1 MNFDLKLS
9 SAIIY
14 PLLLILL
21 AIAFTFFIYRTTTP
35 PVTTW
40 LRRGLAV
47 LRTFALALALLLL
60 FEPVLTFGL
69 QRLQK
74 PAVAV
79 LVDRSAS
86 MTLADSAVVRADLV
100 RQALSLPWV
109 KELEKRA
116 EIAGFAFS
124 DSLRRMNLDTLSTQA
139 FNGDGSD
146 LGGAL
151 LATKKMLAERQLAAA
166 IMFTDGAQNMG
177 ESPVRV
183 AEQFGVPLLAVG
195 IGSSQ
200 GARDVQLSDIVT
212 NEIAYAETQLPVE
225 VSISSLGYAG
235 RRVHMRIIEESAGAD
250 TTRQGETVP
259 QKVSHE
265 QEIVLP
271 ADNTQA
277 TVRFNIIPHKLGLN
291 RYLAQIDT
299 LAGELT
305 KANNRRTFYV
315 RVLKNKLKLWIF
327 AGAPSPDY
335 VFLKRALEADKN
347 FQIQGFVQ
355 QPDGN
360 FYSSSAA
367 DLIAALTRIRRDEKD
382 GSLDGVIMVD
392 FPRRDSNRRLLEALL
407 QQLAKNRQPLFFLN
421 GPGVDL
427 ASLWQFRSV
436 LPLAAAPLQT
446 SERLVYLQ
454 PELAGLSHPLTQFAE
469 TLEDNRRIWEELPP
483 LFCNLFNIQP
493 LAGSQVLA
501 STNVRRGEQSSGEAL
516 VRPGPARSDAAS
528 VGMPVVLVQKSAER
542 KTVAIFA
549 YSLWRWD
556 LLMQGV
562 GKTPV
567 AYETLVRSAVRW
579 MVTAEDAKLVRITSN
594 KEIYRG
600 GESIELAAQIYHE
613 DYRPRVGAQ
622 VRVQLA
628 GPQFSQEV
636 ILQDAGDGLY
646 RATLQVLGGGEY
658 QFRGVAE
665 QSGQKIGEDSGRFTV
680 EPFSLEFLNTRLNE
694 PLLRQMAQATGGAY
708 GPPDSLANF
717 VARLPLSSISR
728 RDTFDFAL
736 WGRTPVLLILL
747 LVLGVE
753 WFVRKRQG
761 ML

>member
-1 MNFDLKLS
+1 
-9 SAIIY
+9 
-14 PLLLILL
+14 LLLILL
-21 AIAFTFFIYRTTTP
+21 AVAFTFFIYRTTTP
-35 PVTTW
+35 PVANW

-74 PAVAV
+74 PTVAV

-86 MTLADSAVVRADLV
+86 MTLADSAIVRADLV
-100 RQALSLPWV
+100 RQALSQPWV

-116 EIAGFAFS
+116 EIAGFSFS
-124 DSLRRMNLDTLSTQA
+124 DSLRRMNLDTLSSKA

-151 LATKKMLAERQLAAA
+151 LATKKILAERHLAAA
-166 IMFTDGAQNMG
+166 IIFTDGAQNMG

-183 AEQFGVPLLAVG
+183 AEQFGVPLITVG
-195 IGSSQ
+195 IGSAQ
-200 GARDVQLSDIVT
+200 GVRDVQLSDIVT
-212 NEIAYAETQLPVE
+212 NEMAYAETQLPVE

-235 RRVHMRIIEESAGAD
+235 RRMRLRIIEESAGAD
-250 TTRQGETVP
+250 TTRQG
-259 QKVSHE
+259 KAAHE
-265 QEIVLP
+265 QEIILP

-277 TVRFNIIPHKLGLN
+277 TVRVNLVPHKLGLN
-291 RYLAQIDT
+291 RYVAQIDT

-335 VFLKRALEADKN
+335 VFLKRTLEADKN
-347 FQIQGFVQ
+347 FQLQGFVQ

-360 FYSSSAA
+360 FYSTSAA
-367 DLIAALTRIRRDEKD
+367 EVIAALTRLRRDEAD
-382 GSLDGVIMVD
+382 GSLDGVIVVD

-421 GPGVDL
+421 GPGVDI

-454 PELAGLSHPLTQFAE
+454 PELAGLSHPLTQFSE

-501 STNVRRGEQSSGEAL
+501 SIDVKRGDQSAGEVL
-516 VRPGPARSDAAS
+516 VRPGPPRREAAPG
-528 VGMPVVLVQKSAER
+528 GMPVVLTQKSAER

-549 YSLWRWD
+549 YSLWRWH

-600 GESIELAAQIYHE
+600 GEAIELAAQIYHE

-628 GPQFSQEV
+628 GPQFSQEM

-665 QSGQKIGEDSGRFTV
+665 QSGRKIGEDSGRFTV

-708 GPPDSLANF
+708 GPPDSLASF
-717 VARLPLSSISR
+717 VSRLPLNSMSR

-736 WGRTPVLLILL
+736 WGRTPVLLVLL

-753 WFVRKRQG
+753 WLVRKRQG

>member
-1 MNFDLKLS
+1 MNVDLKLS

-21 AIAFTFFIYRTTTP
+21 TIAFTFFIYRTTTP
-35 PVTTW
+35 PVANW

-74 PAVAV
+74 PTVAV

-86 MTLADSAVVRADLV
+86 MALADSAVVRANLV

-109 KELEKRA
+109 KDLEKHA
-116 EIAGFAFS
+116 EIAGFSFS
-124 DSLRRMNLDTLSTQA
+124 DSLRRMNLDTLSLKA

-151 LATKKMLAERQLAAA
+151 LATKKMLAERHLAAA

-183 AEQFGVPLLAVG
+183 AEQFGVPLITVG

-200 GARDVQLSDIVT
+200 GLRDVQLSDIVT

-225 VSISSLGYAG
+225 MSISSLGYAG
-235 RRVHMRIIEESAGAD
+235 RRVRLRIIEEGAGTD
-250 TTRQGETVP
+250 TTRQG
-259 QKVSHE
+259 KAAHE

-271 ADNTQA
+271 TDNTQA
-277 TVRFNIIPHKLGLN
+277 TIRFNLVPHKLGLN
-291 RYLAQIDT
+291 RYVAQIDT

-305 KANNRRTFYV
+305 RANNRRTFYV
-315 RVLKNKLKLWIF
+315 RVLKNKLKLWVF

-335 VFLKRALEADKN
+335 VFLKRTLEADKN

-355 QPDGN
+355 RSDGN
-360 FYSSSAA
+360 FYGTSAA
-367 DLIAALTRIRRDEKD
+367 DLIAALTRIRREETD
-382 GSLDGVIMVD
+382 GSLDGVIMID

-436 LPLAAAPLQT
+436 LPLAAPPAQT

-454 PELAGLSHPLTQFAE
+454 PELAGLSHPLTQFSE

-483 LFCNLFNIQP
+483 LFFNLINVQP

-501 STNVRRGEQSSGEAL
+501 SVDNRRGDQSSGEIS
-516 VRPGPARSDAAS
+516 VRPGTSRSGATP
-528 VGMPVVLVQKSAER
+528 GGLPVMLAQKSAER
-542 KTVAIFA
+542 KTVAMFP
-549 YSLWRWD
+549 YGLWRWH

-562 GKTPV
+562 GKTPI
-567 AYETLVRSAVRW
+567 AYETFVRSAVRW

-600 GESIELAAQIYHE
+600 GEVIELAAQIYHE
-613 DYRPRVGAQ
+613 DYRPRAGAQ

-646 RATLQVLGGGEY
+646 RAALQVLGGGEY

-665 QSGQKIGEDSGRFTV
+665 QSGRKIGEDSGRFTV

-708 GPPDSLANF
+708 GTPDSLANF
-717 VARLPLSSISR
+717 IARLPLSSLSR
-728 RDTFDFAL
+728 HETFDFAL
-736 WGRTPVLLILL
+736 WGRTPVLLVLL
-747 LVLGVE
+747 LVLGAE

>member
-1 MNFDLKLS
+1 MNLDLKFSTTIL
-9 SAIIY
+9 Y

-21 AIAFTFFIYRTTTP
+21 AVAFTFFIYRITTP
-35 PVTTW
+35 PVANW
-40 LRRGLAV
+40 LRRSLAV

-60 FEPVLTFGL
+60 FEPVFTFGL
-69 QRLQK
+69 QRIQK
-74 PAVAV
+74 PTVAV

-86 MTLADSAVVRADLV
+86 MTLADSAIVRADLV

-109 KELEKRA
+109 QDLEKRA
-116 EIAGFAFS
+116 EIAGFSFS
-124 DSLRRMNLDTLSTQA
+124 DSLRRMNLDTLSPKA

-151 LATKKMLAERQLAAA
+151 LAAKKTLAARHLAAA
-166 IMFTDGAQNMG
+166 IMLTDGAQNMG
-177 ESPVRV
+177 ESPGRV
-183 AEQFGVPLLAVG
+183 AEQFGVPIITVG

-200 GARDVQLSDIVT
+200 GARDVQLSDVVT

-225 VSISSLGYAG
+225 VSVSSLGYAG
-235 RRVHMRIIEESAGAD
+235 RRVRLRIIEESAGVD
-250 TTRQGETVP
+250 TARLSA
-259 QKVSHE
+259 QKASHE

-271 ADNTQA
+271 ADNTQM
-277 TVRFNIIPHKLGLN
+277 TTRFNLVPHKLGLN
-291 RYLAQIDT
+291 RYVAQIDT

-305 KANNRRTFYV
+305 KANNRRTFYA
-315 RVLKNKLKLWIF
+315 RVLKNKLKLWVF

-335 VFLKRALEADKN
+335 VFLKRTLEQDKN

-355 QPDGN
+355 KPDGN
-360 FYSSSAA
+360 FYDTSAA
-367 DLIAALTRIRRDEKD
+367 ELIAALARLRREETD
-382 GSLDGVIMVD
+382 GNLDGVIMAD
-392 FPRRDSNRRLLEALL
+392 FPRRDSERRLLEVLS
-407 QQLAKNRQPLFFLN
+407 QQLAKNRLPLLFLS

-427 ASLWQFRSV
+427 TSLWQFRSV
-436 LPLAAAPLQT
+436 LPLAAPPAPT
-446 SERLVYLQ
+446 NDHLVYLQ
-454 PELAGLSHPLTQFAE
+454 PELAGLSHPLTRFAE
-469 TLEDNRRIWEELPP
+469 TPEDNRRLWQELPP
-483 LFCNLFNIQP
+483 LFSNLYNIQP

-501 STNVRRGEQSSGEAL
+501 AIGNPDAPSTK
-516 VRPGPARSDAAS
+516 PASRAGTILAH
-528 VGMPVVLVQKSAER
+528 KSAER

-549 YSLWRWD
+549 HGLWRWH

-562 GKTPV
+562 GKAPV
-567 AYETLVRSAVRW
+567 AYETLIRNAVRW
-579 MVTAEDAKLVRITSN
+579 MVTAEDAKLVRLTSN

-600 GESIELAAQIYHE
+600 GEAIELSAQIYHE
-613 DYRPRVGAQ
+613 DYRPRAGAQ
-622 VRVQLA
+622 VRVQLS

-658 QFRGVAE
+658 HFRGIAE
-665 QSGQKIGEDSGRFTV
+665 QNGQKIGEDGGRFTV

-708 GPPDSLANF
+708 GPPDSLASF
-717 VARLPLSSISR
+717 VARLPLNSLSR
-728 RDTFDFAL
+728 RDTFDIAL
-736 WGRTPVLLILL
+736 WGRTPVLLVLL
-747 LVLGVE
+747 LVLGTE

>member
-1 MNFDLKLS
+1 
-9 SAIIY
+9 
-14 PLLLILL
+14 
-21 AIAFTFFIYRTTTP
+21 
-35 PVTTW
+35 
-40 LRRGLAV
+40 LAV

-74 PAVAV
+74 PTVAV

-86 MTLADSAVVRADLV
+86 MTLADSAIVRADLV

-116 EIAGFAFS
+116 EIAGFSFS
-124 DSLRRMNLDTLSTQA
+124 DSLRRMNLDTLSLKA

-146 LGGAL
+146 IGGAL
-151 LATKKMLAERQLAAA
+151 LATKKMLADRHLAAA
-166 IMFTDGAQNMG
+166 IIFTDGAQNMG
-177 ESPVRV
+177 ENPARA
-183 AEQFGVPLLAVG
+183 AEQFGVPLITVG
-195 IGSSQ
+195 IGSSR
-200 GARDVQLSDIVT
+200 GVRDAQLSDIVT

-225 VSISSLGYAG
+225 MSISSLGYAG
-235 RRVHMRIIEESAGAD
+235 RRVRLRIFEESAD
-250 TTRQGETVP
+250 TTRQGKAAP
-259 QKVSHE
+259 QKASHE

-277 TVRFNIIPHKLGLN
+277 NVRVNLVPHQLGLN
-291 RYLAQIDT
+291 RYVAQIDT

-355 QPDGN
+355 RPDGN
-360 FYSSSAA
+360 FYGTSAA
-367 DLIAALTRIRRDEKD
+367 DLTAALARIRQEETK
-382 GSLDGVIMVD
+382 GGLDGVIMVD
-392 FPRRDSNRRLLEALL
+392 FPRRDSNRSLLEALV
-407 QQLAKNRQPLFFLN
+407 QQMAKNRRPLFFIN

-427 ASLWQFRSV
+427 TSLWQFRSV
-436 LPLAAAPLQT
+436 LPLAATPAQT

-454 PELAGLSHPLTQFAE
+454 PELAGLSHPLTQFSE

-483 LFCNLFNIQP
+483 LFCNLINVQP

-501 STNVRRGEQSSGEAL
+501 AIDVRRGDQLPREAL
-516 VRPGPARSDAAS
+516 VRPGPSRSGATTQGLPLILA
-528 VGMPVVLVQKSAER
+528 QKSAER
-542 KTVAIFA
+542 KTIAIFT
-549 YSLWRWD
+549 YGLWRWH

-562 GKTPV
+562 GKTTI

-600 GESIELAAQIYHE
+600 GEAVELAAQIYHE
-613 DYRPRVGAQ
+613 DYRPRAGAQ

-665 QSGQKIGEDSGRFTV
+665 QNGRKIGEDSGRFTV

-708 GPPDSLANF
+708 GTPDSLASF
-717 VARLPLSSISR
+717 VARLPLNAISR
-728 RDTFDFAL
+728 RETFDIAL
-736 WGRTPVLLILL
+736 WGRTPVLLVLL

>member
-9 SAIIY
+9 STLIY

-21 AIAFTFFIYRTTTP
+21 AVAFTFFIYRTTTP
-35 PVTTW
+35 PVANW

-74 PAVAV
+74 PTVAV

-86 MTLADSAVVRADLV
+86 MTLADSAIVRADLV

-109 KELEKRA
+109 KDLEKRA
-116 EIAGFAFS
+116 EIAGFSFS
-124 DSLRRMNLDTLSTQA
+124 DSLRRMNLDTLSPKA

-151 LATKKMLAERQLAAA
+151 LAAKKMLAERHLAAA

-183 AEQFGVPLLAVG
+183 AEQFGVPLITVG
-195 IGSSQ
+195 IGSAQ
-200 GARDVQLSDIVT
+200 GVRDVQLSDIVT

-235 RRVHMRIIEESAGAD
+235 RRVRWRIIEESAGAD
-250 TTRQGETVP
+250 TTRQG
-259 QKVSHE
+259 KVAHE

-277 TVRFNIIPHKLGLN
+277 TVRFNIVPHQLGLN
-291 RYLAQIDT
+291 RYVAQIDT

-355 QPDGN
+355 RSDGN
-360 FYSSSAA
+360 FYSTSAA
-367 DLIAALTRIRRDEKD
+367 DLIAALTRIRREEID
-382 GSLDGVIMVD
+382 GSLDGVIMID

-436 LPLAAAPLQT
+436 LPLAAAPAPT
-446 SERLVYLQ
+446 SERLVYLR
-454 PELAGLSHPLTQFAE
+454 PELAGLSHPLTQFSE

-483 LFCNLFNIQP
+483 LFCNLLNLQP

-501 STNVRRGEQSSGEAL
+501 AVDNRRGAQATSEISP
-516 VRPGPARSDAAS
+516 RPGPSRSGATPG
-528 VGMPVVLVQKSAER
+528 GMPMVLAQKSAER

-549 YSLWRWD
+549 YSLWRWH

-600 GESIELAAQIYHE
+600 GESIELAAQIYYE
-613 DYRPRVGAQ
+613 DYRPRAGVQ

-665 QSGQKIGEDSGRFTV
+665 QSGRKIGEDSGRFTV
-680 EPFSLEFLNTRLNE
+680 EPFSLEFLNMRLNE

-708 GPPDSLANF
+708 GTPDSLANF
-717 VARLPLSSISR
+717 VARLPLSSLSR
-728 RDTFDFAL
+728 HETFDFAL
-736 WGRTPVLLILL
+736 WGRTPVLLVLL

>member
-9 SAIIY
+9 SALVY

-21 AIAFTFFIYRTTTP
+21 AIAFTFFIYRATTP
-35 PVTTW
+35 PVANW

-74 PAVAV
+74 PTVAV

-86 MTLADSAVVRADLV
+86 MTLADSAIVRADLV

-109 KELEKRA
+109 KDLEKRA
-116 EIAGFAFS
+116 VIAGFSFS
-124 DSLRRMNLDTLSTQA
+124 DSLRRMNLDTLSPKA

-151 LATKKMLAERQLAAA
+151 LATKKMLAERHLAAA

-183 AEQFGVPLLAVG
+183 AEQFGVPLITIG

-200 GARDVQLSDIVT
+200 GVRDVQLSDIVT

-225 VSISSLGYAG
+225 VSVSNLGYAG
-235 RRVHMRIIEESAGAD
+235 RRARLRIIEESARAD
-250 TTRQGETVP
+250 TTRQS
-259 QKVSHE
+259 KAAHE

-277 TVRFNIIPHKLGLN
+277 TVRFNIVPHKLGLN
-291 RYLAQIDT
+291 RYVAQIDT

-335 VFLKRALEADKN
+335 VFIKRTLEADKN

-355 QPDGN
+355 RPDGN
-360 FYSSSAA
+360 FYNTSAA
-367 DLIAALTRIRRDEKD
+367 DVITALTRIRREETD
-382 GSLDGVIMVD
+382 GSLDGVIMID
-392 FPRRDSNRRLLEALL
+392 FPRRDSNRRLLEALS
-407 QQLAKNRQPLFFLN
+407 QQLAKQRKPLFFLS
-421 GPGVDL
+421 GPSVDF
-427 ASLWQFRSV
+427 AALWQFRSV
-436 LPLAAAPLQT
+436 LPLAAAPAQT
-446 SERLVYLQ
+446 SERLVYLR
-454 PELAGLSHPLTQFAE
+454 PELAGLSHSLTRFSE
-469 TLEDNRRIWEELPP
+469 TPDDNRRLWNELPP
-483 LFCNLFNIQP
+483 LFCNLINIQP
-493 LAGSQVLA
+493 LAASQVLA
-501 STNVRRGEQSSGEAL
+501 AIDNRRGEQSVGEILA
-516 VRPGPARSDAAS
+516 RPGPPRSGATPT
-528 VGMPVVLVQKSAER
+528 GIPVMLAQKSAER

-549 YSLWRWD
+549 YGLWRWH

-567 AYETLVRSAVRW
+567 AYETLIRSAVRW

-600 GESIELAAQIYHE
+600 GESIELSAQIYHE
-613 DYRPRVGAQ
+613 DYRPRTGAQ

-658 QFRGVAE
+658 QFRGIAE
-665 QSGQKIGEDSGRFTV
+665 QNGQKIGEDSGRFTV

-694 PLLRQMAQATGGAY
+694 PLLRQMAQVTGGAY

-728 RDTFDFAL
+728 HETFDIAL
-736 WGRTPVLLILL
+736 WGRTPVLLALL
-747 LVLGVE
+747 LVLGAE

>member
-21 AIAFTFFIYRTTTP
+21 TIAFTFFIYRTTTP
-35 PVTTW
+35 PVTNW

-47 LRTFALALALLLL
+47 LRTFVLALALLLL

-74 PAVAV
+74 PTVAV

-86 MTLADSAVVRADLV
+86 MTLADSAIVRADLV

-109 KELEKRA
+109 KDLEKRA
-116 EIAGFAFS
+116 EIAGFSFS
-124 DSLRRMNLDTLSTQA
+124 DSLRRMNLDTLSPKA

-151 LATKKMLAERQLAAA
+151 LATKKMLAERHLAAA

-183 AEQFGVPLLAVG
+183 AEQFGVPLITVG
-195 IGSSQ
+195 IGSAQ
-200 GARDVQLSDIVT
+200 GVRDVQLSDIVT

-235 RRVHMRIIEESAGAD
+235 RRVRVRIIEESAGSAVAD
-250 TTRQGETVP
+250 TTQQG
-259 QKVSHE
+259 KAAHE

-277 TVRFNIIPHKLGLN
+277 TVRFNIVPHKLGLN
-291 RYLAQIDT
+291 RYVAQIDT

-355 QPDGN
+355 QRDGN
-360 FYSSSAA
+360 FYSTSAA
-367 DLIAALTRIRRDEKD
+367 DLIAALTRIRREETD

-392 FPRRDSNRRLLEALL
+392 FPRRDSNRRLLEVLV

-436 LPLAAAPLQT
+436 LPLAAAPVQT

-454 PELAGLSHPLTQFAE
+454 PELAGLSHPLTQFSE

-483 LFCNLFNIQP
+483 LFCNLINVQP

-501 STNVRRGEQSSGEAL
+501 AVDKRRGEQSADEIS
-516 VRPGPARSDAAS
+516 VRPGPSRS
-528 VGMPVVLVQKSAER
+528 GLPVVLAQKSAER

-549 YSLWRWD
+549 YSLWRWH

-562 GKTPV
+562 GKTTV

-613 DYRPRVGAQ
+613 DYRPRAGAQ

-665 QSGQKIGEDSGRFTV
+665 QSGRRIGEDSGRFTV

-694 PLLRQMAQATGGAY
+694 PLLRQMAQATGGVY
-708 GPPDSLANF
+708 GTPDSLANF

-728 RDTFDFAL
+728 HETFDFAL
-736 WGRTPVLLILL
+736 WGRTPVLLVLL